1 MAATGEAEGRAK
13 VTTNRQARCRRLGCP
28 TSGPRKLRILAP
40 GGGPDT
46 RSRGKFAK
54 MPDMSRYTP
63 VKAMEAIND
72 AFLRIPKEKIQAL
85 LAKQRALSVRHGLS
99 MFTSRGKV
107 RIIEVKL
114 RPWVIDSVQRRFFH
128 RTTLLLRGALSRLMP
143 MYLANPAVRQ
153 VLPLHPEEHEWMC
166 EANAR
171 RLQRPQTVV
180 DRIDTTAT
188 FGVSEWREHFWFLEP
203 NSVGIGGVH
212 YIPATCALTRDWVLP
227 TLRRY
232 LPDLRL
238 VPHDDI
244 RRLVMKQLARHARA
258 LGLKLRRV
266 ALVEDQSIS
275 GGTDEFPQI
284 ARFFRTQ
291 GLEAFTADP
300 REVTV
305 RKEQVVVKGRSVDLV
320 YRDTE
325 ITELFE
331 MARSSGRRS
340 ILGMREAFL
349 RNRVISSVAGEFD
362 HKSAWELLTNP
373 EFSRHFTLH
382 ERRLFRA
389 HLLWTRLLWER
400 KTTDAKGKRIDLVPY
415 TRSHRETLV
424 LKPNRAYGGE
434 GVVFGHQVS
443 QSSWERELI
452 QALKRPFTHV
462 IQQAAFVRAEMF
474 PVAEPNG
481 AVHLEP
487 FYVVTGLAATQDGIA
502 FLGRISKEAV
512 VNVSRKGGL
521 VAVWRLG

>member
-1 MAATGEAEGRAK
+1 
-13 VTTNRQARCRRLGCP
+13 
-28 TSGPRKLRILAP
+28 
-40 GGGPDT
+40 
-46 RSRGKFAK
+46 
-54 MPDMSRYTP
+54 MSRYTP
-63 VKAMEAIND
+63 VRAMEEING
-72 AFLRIPKEKIQAL
+72 AFLRIPKEQIQAL
-85 LAKQRALSVRHGLS
+85 MFEQKALSVKHGLS

-107 RIIEVKL
+107 RIIDVKL
-114 RPWVIDSVQRRFFH
+114 RPWVVDSGQRRFFY

-143 MYLANPAVRQ
+143 MYLRSPAVRQ

-166 EANAR
+166 EANAQ

-188 FGVSEWREHFWFLEP
+188 FGVSDWREHFWFLEP

-212 YIPATCALTRDWVLP
+212 YIPATCALTRDWVFPL
-227 TLRRY
+227 LKRI

-258 LGLKLRRV
+258 LGLKLQRV
-266 ALVEDQSIS
+266 VLVEDQSVS
-275 GGTDEFPQI
+275 GGTDEFTEI
-284 ARFFRTQ
+284 ARFFRAQ
-291 GLEAFTADP
+291 GLPAFTADP
-300 REVTV
+300 RDVTV
-305 RKEQVVVKGRSVDLV
+305 RNDEVRVKGRRVDLV

-331 MARSSGRRS
+331 MARVSGRKS
-340 ILGMREAFL
+340 ILGMKEAFL

-373 EFSRHFTLH
+373 EFSRHFTLRQ
-382 ERRLFRA
+382 RRLFRF
-389 HLLWTRLLWER
+389 HVLWTRLLWER

-415 TRSHRETLV
+415 SRSHREQLV

-443 QSSWERELI
+443 QSVWERELTK
-452 QALKRPFTHV
+452 ALKSPFTHV
-462 IQQAAFVRAEMF
+462 VQQAAFVRAELF
-474 PVAEPNG
+474 PVAEPSG
-481 AVHLEP
+481 AVRLEP

-502 FLGRISKEAV
+502 FLGRISKEQV